1 MEKEL
6 LLMLPGPVPIPERV
20 RFAMS
25 RQAINHR
32 SAEFGAAYADCV
44 RVLKTAFGTTND
56 LFVISGSGTAGME
69 AAIASVGRDKEI
81 ACIVNGKFG
90 ERLYKISQRYGKAH
104 EIKSD
109 WGTPVNLEAL
119 KAQLEAGAQVV
130 TLVHNETSAGIKNP
144 AEEIGKLCRK
154 HDALFIMDGI
164 TSIGGDVV
172 EADKWGVDIAIT
184 GSQKCLAAPAGL
196 AMVSVSKRAW
206 ERVTKNPPYYLD
218 LCRVQKERERNADGN
233 TLHPGRPA
241 LPCAAR
247 GLPDDRGG
255 RPSRTD
261 RPAPEDVRGR
271 AGSREAWGLSLFPK
285 IDELHGYSSTVTAIE
300 YPAGVKDDEMRG
312 IIKKMGIVIAGGQD
326 HLKGKIFRIG
336 SMGAVSAPEILAT
349 LAATQDALQEVRLQ
363 AAKATASRQPPR
375 CWDESGRRRHHLRPR
390 QHGSHRH
397 RRAEEARFGSDRA
410 DNGAG
415 DQGPPR
421 RLQEADRGAPL
432 RHRHGAGHARGQ
444 GQGQDVRPRGLAGAH
459 HVPADDEQ
467 AHHRGLR
474 PRGRGKGRPRAR
486 LAHGAAHPRARGE
499 RGEARSSARETSSA
513 RPAPG
518 SGRDLRMRAAAG
530 KTSVRIIDL
539 IQEMIEY
546 V

>member
-6 LLMLPGPVPIPERV
+6 LLMLPGPVPMPERV
-20 RFAMS
+20 RLAMS

-32 SAEFGAAYADCV
+32 SPEFGAVYADCV

-69 AAIASVGRDKEI
+69 AAVSNVGKDKEI

-104 EIKSD
+104 EIKSE

-184 GSQKCLAAPAGL
+184 GSQKCFAAPAGL
-196 AMVSVSKRAW
+196 AMVSVSGRVW
-206 ERVTKNPPYYLD
+206 ERLSKNPPYYLD
-218 LCRVQKERERNADGN
+218 LAAYRKSAAGKPMETPYTPAVPLFLALREAC
-233 TLHPGRPA
+233 L
-241 LPCAAR
+241 LIEEE
-247 GLPDDRGG
+247 GLPARIARHHKMSG
-255 RPSRTD
+255 
-261 RPAPEDVRGR
+261 AVQ
-271 AGSREAWGLSLFPK
+271 AAAKAWGLSLFPK
-285 IDELHGYSSTVTAIE
+285 IDKLHGYSSTVTAVE

-312 IIKKMGIVIAGGQD
+312 AIKKMGIVIAGGQD

-349 LAATQDALQEVRLQ
+349 LAATQIALKKSGYTLQGDGVQ
-363 AAKATASRQPPR
+363 AA
-375 CWDESGRRRHHLRPR
+375 
-390 QHGSHRH
+390 
-397 RRAEEARFGSDRA
+397 
-410 DNGAG
+410 
-415 DQGPPR
+415 
-421 RLQEADRGAPL
+421 
-432 RHRHGAGHARGQ
+432 
-444 GQGQDVRPRGLAGAH
+444 
-459 HVPADDEQ
+459 
-467 AHHRGLR
+467 
-474 PRGRGKGRPRAR
+474 
-486 LAHGAAHPRARGE
+486 GE
-499 RGEARSSARETSSA
+499 VLG
-513 RPAPG
+513 
-518 SGRDLRMRAAAG
+518 
-530 KTSVRIIDL
+530 
-539 IQEMIEY
+539 
-546 V
+546 